1 VISLLDGSFHVIH
14 SISAEPTWSPPPG
27 SALST
32 ENLSAVSRAVFL
44 QVEHEEMQ
52 HSDVN
57 RIGGMLSFDDS
68 ATVLW
73 LHEFVAF
80 TISPPSDGLIK
91 FQRACR
97 PADFSY
103 KHDAQHNSV
112 FVMAQLWDDSDDITA
127 LQSLVRILDSARMS
141 TSETFLDFVRATQ

>member
-1 VISLLDGSFHVIH
+1 MICLLDGSFHVIH

-44 QVEHEEMQ
+44 QVEQEEMQ

-57 RIGGMLSFDDS
+57 RIGGMLPFDDS

-73 LHEFVAF
+73 LHEFV
-80 TISPPSDGLIK
+80 TIHVLTPPI
-91 FQRACR
+91 
-97 PADFSY
+97 
-103 KHDAQHNSV
+103 
-112 FVMAQLWDDSDDITA
+112 
-127 LQSLVRILDSARMS
+127 
-141 TSETFLDFVRATQ
+141 